1 MFYYWKAENHKK
13 AKGKNAVKL
22 AKMDEVNKLV
32 SDEKASEFLKLVKHN
47 EYGMVDQLKKTLVMI
62 SLLLLVL
69 SSELYR
75 NALQKVLNEAYIPQ
89 DIIQDFI

>member
-1 MFYYWKAENHKK
+1 
-13 AKGKNAVKL
+13 
-22 AKMDEVNKLV
+22 MDEVNKLV
-32 SDEKASEFLKLVKHN
+32 SDEEASEFLKLVKHD
-47 EYGMVDQLKKTLVMI
+47 EYSMVDQLKKTLARI

-89 DIIQDFI
+89 DIIQDFIEHLVENI

>member
-1 MFYYWKAENHKK
+1 
-13 AKGKNAVKL
+13 
-22 AKMDEVNKLV
+22 MDEVNKLV
-32 SDEKASEFLKLVKHN
+32 SDEEASEFLKLVKQD
-47 EYGMVDQLKKTLVMI
+47 EYSMVDQLKKTLARI

-89 DIIQDFI
+89 DIIQDFIEHLVENI

>member
-1 MFYYWKAENHKK
+1 
-13 AKGKNAVKL
+13 
-22 AKMDEVNKLV
+22 MDEVNKLV

-47 EYGMVDQLKKTLVMI
+47 EYSMVDQLKKTLVMI

>member
-1 MFYYWKAENHKK
+1 
-13 AKGKNAVKL
+13 
-22 AKMDEVNKLV
+22 MDEVNKLV
-32 SDEKASEFLKLVKHN
+32 NDEKASEFLKLVKHN
-47 EYGMVDQLKKTLVMI
+47 EYSMVDQLKKTLVMI

-89 DIIQDFI
+89 DIIPDFI

>member
-1 MFYYWKAENHKK
+1 
-13 AKGKNAVKL
+13 
-22 AKMDEVNKLV
+22 MDEVNKIV
-32 SDEKASEFLKLVKHN
+32 SDEKSSEFLKLVKHN
-47 EYGMVDQLKKTLVMI
+47 EYSMVDQLKKTLVMI

-89 DIIQDFI
+89 DIIPDFI

>member
-1 MFYYWKAENHKK
+1 
-13 AKGKNAVKL
+13 
-22 AKMDEVNKLV
+22 MDEVNKLV

-47 EYGMVDQLKKTLVMI
+47 EYSMVDQLKKTLVMI

-89 DIIQDFI
+89 DIIPDFI

>member
-1 MFYYWKAENHKK
+1 
-13 AKGKNAVKL
+13 
-22 AKMDEVNKLV
+22 MDEVNKLV
-32 SDEKASEFLKLVKHN
+32 SDEKSSEFLKLVKHN
-47 EYGMVDQLKKTLVMI
+47 EYSMVDQLKKTLVMI